1 MKKYLLVLALL
12 FGLPEITT
20 YAQDVEAYNTSVLAG
35 RPTNPMI
42 VDGVGED
49 SRFEAITA
57 MWGDSANLYV
67 ADSNT
72 VRRIELSTARVTT
85 LSRTAS
91 TNVPTQGDFGKYRYQ
106 GLYGLWGDGTFLYG
120 TDIGANTVRRIDLAT
135 GGVQTLGSVFFPW
148 GLSGKGNNL
157 YVASSAASR
166 VMQVDSTTGRSSEFA
181 VTGRGT
187 PQECTGGSGCFG
199 YLQPAPRSLWADSQS
214 LYLTGYS
221 GTVKKVDMATG
232 VQTLLPAVPFDI
244 GPITG
249 TTGRLFVAAK
259 IGSQLGSVS
268 IDTGEFTPIALAADK
283 ITALWTDGSSLY
295 VAVGHPQNSDGQAI
309 RRVDLSTGAVFAFAG
324 VVRTSE
330 SADGAGAAARL
341 QNPEGI
347 WGDDQN
353 LYVVDQFSFTIRV
366 VDRVT
371 GAVSLLAGQPG
382 VQGTQDGVG
391 PNATFALP
399 HRIWG
404 EGRRVYITD
413 ANSIRSINLDTADV
427 ITLAGI
433 AGQPGAVDGFGSD
446 ARFRNPTGLWGSNGI
461 LYICDSDNTVIRK
474 LDLASGGVSTIAGAF
489 GRPGTNDG
497 MGADARFQL
506 PTGLWGDGTT
516 LYAGDVGTI
525 RTVSISTGEVKTLAT
540 VPLGSIRALWGRGRV
555 LYAVSSFSY
564 GLANFKTGVRLYRID
579 LDSGRISEPV
589 YGQDESAAGQPIL
602 LSASQPITPLTD
614 GDGLWGGETD
624 LFITEYRN
632 NTIRHLTPDVL
643 PSLTRIQV
651 PNPGYSSRIT
661 TGSAPAVSAGHAEI
675 TVEPGSATP
684 SGFAIFALRQNG
696 VLISEASV
704 PAAPAIRS
712 GRISATAAGV
722 VNTGLAIA
730 NPNSVAATISFY
742 FTDASGRNYG
752 QGSFTVAPGA
762 QVARFLT
769 EDPYKGPSTIEGTF
783 TFVSSVPI
791 GAVALRSYVN
801 ERSEFL
807 MTTLPV
813 VDLARQS
820 SAPAT
825 VTHYA
830 AGGGWTTELL
840 LVNPSD
846 QAISGTVQPI
856 GGGTAFRYG
865 IPSRTSQKFLFEGTA
880 DAIKSGAFRV
890 IPDTGMTPS
899 AACIFSFVKN
909 GVRVTEATVPDV
921 PTSAAFHAYA
931 EMSASRDA
939 AGNVLSGAPGSI
951 RSGFAI
957 TNTSTAPVD
966 VTVEVTTSDGMNLP
980 LGGTGFVQGTIH
992 IEAMSHVSMF
1002 LDELFPGPTGLAIL
1016 AWSPGAFF
1024 LRLSTT
1030 SKQPDISVVA
1040 LRGRY
1045 NERGDFLITTTP
1057 AVAEGTVPDNS
1068 PLYLPHIVDGG
1079 GYTTQ
1084 FVVFG
1089 ATAQSV
1095 ATSLSTTTRYFT
1107 QTGTSMP
1114 LPTH

>member
-12 FGLPEITT
+12 VGLLETT

-72 VRRIELSTARVTT
+72 VRRIEPSTAQVTT

-91 TNVPTQGDFGKYRYQ
+91 TGVAHAGSYFYL
-106 GLYGLWGDGTFLYG
+106 GLYGLWGDGTFLYA
-120 TDIGANTVRRIDLAT
+120 TDIGADTVRRIDLAT
-135 GGVQTLGSVFFPW
+135 GGVQTLAGSVFFPW

-157 YVASSAASR
+157 YVAASAR
-166 VMQVDSTTGRSSEFA
+166 GQVMQVDSTTGRSSEFA
-181 VTGRGT
+181 VTGAGT
-187 PQECTGGSGCFG
+187 PRECTGGSGCFG
-199 YLQPAPRSLWADSQS
+199 YLQPGPRSSWSDSQS

-221 GTVKKVDMATG
+221 GTVKKVDLATAE
-232 VQTLLPAVPFDI
+232 QTFLPAVPFNI

-259 IGSQLGSVS
+259 TGSQLGSIS
-268 IDTGEFTPIALAADK
+268 IDTGEFTPIALPADK

-295 VAVGHPQNSDGQAI
+295 VAVGDPQNRDGQAI

-330 SADGAGAAARL
+330 SADGVGAAARL

-347 WGDDQN
+347 WGDDKN

-382 VQGTQDGVG
+382 VQGTQDGIG
-391 PNATFALP
+391 PNASFALP

-413 ANSIRSINLDTADV
+413 ANSIRSINLDTAEV

-433 AGQPGAVDGFGSD
+433 ADQPGAVDGIGSD
-446 ARFRNPTGLWGSNGI
+446 ARFRNPTGLWSSNGI
-461 LYICDSDNTVIRK
+461 LYVCDSSNTVIRK
-474 LDLASGGVSTIAGAF
+474 LDLASGTVTTLAGAF
-489 GRPGTNDG
+489 VRAGTNDG
-497 MGADARFQL
+497 TGADARFQL
-506 PTGLWGDGTT
+506 PTGLWGDGTN
-516 LYAGDVGTI
+516 LYVSDFSRI
-525 RTVSISTGEVKTLAT
+525 RSVSISTAEVKTVAT
-540 VPLGSIRALWGRGRV
+540 VPYGNIRALWGRGRV
-555 LYAVSSFSY
+555 VYALSAFSVSTAY
-564 GLANFKTGVRLYRID
+564 VKNRVHIYRID

-589 YGQDESAAGQPIL
+589 YGQNESTAGQPIL
-602 LSASQPITPLTD
+602 LTASQPIMVTD
-614 GDGLWGGETD
+614 GEGVWGDETD

-632 NTIRHLTPDVL
+632 NTIRHLTRDVL
-643 PSLTRIQV
+643 PSLARIQV
-651 PNPGYSSRIT
+651 ATPGYSSRIT
-661 TGSAPAVSAGHAEI
+661 TGNAAAISVGHAAI
-675 TVEPGSATP
+675 TVEPGSGTP
-684 SGFAIFALRQNG
+684 SGFAVFALRQNG

-730 NPNSVAATISFY
+730 NPNSVEAVISFY
-742 FTDASGRNYG
+742 FTDAAGRNYG

-769 EDPYKGPSTIEGTF
+769 EDPYKGPATIEGTF

-813 VDLARQS
+813 VDLARRS

-880 DAIKSGAFRV
+880 DAIRSGAFRV
-890 IPDTGMTPS
+890 IPETGMTPS

-931 EMSASRDA
+931 EIARRVSF
-939 AGNVLSGAPGSI
+939 GEPGSI
-951 RSGFAI
+951 RSGFAV
-957 TNTSTAPVD
+957 TNTSAAPVD
-966 VTVEVTTSDGMNLP
+966 VTVEVTNSDGVNAP
-980 LGGTGFVQGTIH
+980 LTGGSGFVTGTIH

-1002 LDELFPGPTGLAIL
+1002 LDELPGQAGQVLLGFAPGP
-1016 AWSPGAFF
+1016 FF
-1024 LRLSTT
+1024 LRLSTRL
-1030 SKQPDISVVA
+1030 PDISVVG

-1057 AVAEGTVPDNS
+1057 AVAEDTAPDTS
-1068 PLYLPHIVDGG
+1068 PLYFPHIVDGG

-1084 FVVFG
+1084 FVIFG

-1095 ATSLSTTTRYFT
+1095 STSLSATTRYFT
-1107 QTGTSMP
+1107 QTGAPMRFP
-1114 LPTH
+1114 AN